1 MTVKVLVSEKHKRFN
16 QPVVTLSPK
25 LQRLTL
31 NRAAFSMLVKEYAG
45 ESQYA
50 QILWDDEDNSGIFW
64 IVLCEAT
71 APGCRKL
78 DVSSRSTR
86 TCCITT
92 LIESLGY
99 TSSDTS
105 HYHLTWDKQIKGGK
119 VNTNEPL

>member
-1 MTVKVLVSEKHKRFN
+1 MTVKVLVSEKHQRFN
-16 QPVVTLSPK
+16 QPVATINSK

-31 NRAAFSMLVKEYAG
+31 NRAAFSMLVKEHGG
-45 ESQYA
+45 ESQYV
-50 QILWDDEDNSGIFW
+50 QILWDDEDTSGIFW

-86 TCCITT
+86 TCGITT
-92 LIESLGY
+92 LIQSLGW
-99 TSSDTS
+99 TSTDTS
-105 HYHLTWDKQIKGGK
+105 HFNLTWDKQIKGGK